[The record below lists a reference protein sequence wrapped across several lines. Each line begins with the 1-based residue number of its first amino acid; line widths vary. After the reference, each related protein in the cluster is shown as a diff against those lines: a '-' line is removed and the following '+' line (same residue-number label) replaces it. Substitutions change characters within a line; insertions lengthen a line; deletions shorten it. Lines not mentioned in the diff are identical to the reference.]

1 MKTKTETKNKRKIET
16 KTKKQETTEKLVKE
30 LYEKY
35 PYPSR
40 DFFSKER
47 AKNYVKWVSKIFG
60 KTVDFWKGKQILE
73 LGCGTGEL
81 AIGLSLSGANVTAI
95 DFSKTSIKKAKQ
107 NAKNLGAKVNFLEK
121 NILETNLNKK
131 FDVVIALGSLHHT
144 INAKKGFEIGVNHLK
159 NEGTIIVGLYNKYS
173 RARHRVKR
181 IILRLI
187 AGNNIEKRIEVG
199 EKLFKGNKSKAWL
212 ADKYGQVHE
221 SYHSI
226 NEINQWFKEQ
236 KIKFIA
242 SNPKYKYPIIDEI
255 KWLIFRKNAFF
266 VMIGK
271 NDAAHS
277 PPN

>member
-1 MKTKTETKNKRKIET
+1 MVNNLNQENINE
-16 KTKKQETTEKLVKE
+16 KKVKE

-40 DFFSKER
+40 ESFSKRE
-47 AKNYVKWVSKIFG
+47 AKNYVKWVSKIFEENSTFWAG
-60 KTVDFWKGKQILE
+60 KEVLE

-81 AIGLSLSGANVTAI
+81 ACGLSLSGANVTAI
-95 DFSKTSIKKAKQ
+95 DFSSTSIKKAKQ
-107 NAKNLGAKVNFLEK
+107 NAKNLETKVNFLEK

-144 INAKKGFEIGVNHLK
+144 INAKKGYEIGANHLK
-159 NEGTIIVGLYNKYS
+159 KDSIIIVGLYNKYS

-181 IILRLI
+181 VALKLL
-187 AGNNIEKRIEVG
+187 AGDNIEKRIEIG

-236 KIKFIA
+236 GINFIA
-242 SNPKYKYPIIDEI
+242 SNPKYKFPIVDEI

-266 VMIGK
+266 VMVGK
-271 NDAAHS
+271 KN
-277 PPN
+277 